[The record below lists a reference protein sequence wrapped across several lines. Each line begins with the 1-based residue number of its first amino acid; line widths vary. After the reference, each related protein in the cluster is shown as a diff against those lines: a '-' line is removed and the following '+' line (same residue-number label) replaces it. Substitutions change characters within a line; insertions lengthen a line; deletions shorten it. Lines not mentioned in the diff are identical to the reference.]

1 MTSFV
6 ESEARLLD
14 EAADA
19 CGHDDFGEDEFRA
32 GLGVLLA
39 ALDENALLN
48 SLGRVVIRHM
58 ILRDLRA
65 RLMAERGFAVHPE
78 SAIHT
83 IEKPLVI
90 VGLPRTGTTALQEL
104 LALDPQLQGLELWL
118 TRAPK
123 PRPARSQWPEDPDY
137 RACALETERVRELQP
152 DLYAIHQMDAA
163 KVDEC
168 WYLMSQSFAHSSWL
182 AQTQL
187 PRYGEWFEQVD
198 MVPVY
203 QRHRRNLQLIGAS
216 EPNKRWMLKDSTHLF
231 ALDAFM
237 QVYPDA
243 RVIQTHRDP
252 LESIP
257 SVCGLCWTARRTLND
272 AESPREFGALT
283 LDLWQRGVEHTLA
296 AREQYAA
303 DQFVDVSFPEFREAP
318 MQVIEQIY
326 RHFGLDLS
334 EETRTAMLAFRAA
347 NPPDK
352 FPPHRYAPEDWELDV
367 GEIRERFAPYRR
379 KFGFA

>member
-6 ESEARLLD
+6 ENESELLD
-14 EAADA
+14 EAAEA
-19 CGHDDFGEDEFRA
+19 CGHDDFGGDEFRE
-32 GLGVLLA
+32 GLGILLKS
-39 ALDENALLN
+39 LDENVLLN
-48 SLGRVVIRHM
+48 PLGRVVIRHM

-65 RLMAERGFAVHPE
+65 RLTAEHGFAMRSETAGNP
-78 SAIHT
+78 ID
-83 IEKPLVI
+83 KPLVI

-123 PRPARSQWPEDPDY
+123 PRPKRDAWAEDPDY
-137 RACALETERVRELQP
+137 RACAQETESLREFQP
-152 DLYAIHQMDAA
+152 DLYAIHKMDAG

-187 PRYGEWFEQVD
+187 PAYNEWFEQVD

-203 QRHRRNLQLIGAS
+203 QRHRRNLQLIGS
-216 EPNKRWMLKDSTHLF
+216 NDPETRWMLKDSTHLF

-252 LESIP
+252 VESIP

-272 AESPREFGALT
+272 AESPKKFGVLT
-283 LDLWQRGVEHTLA
+283 RDLWQRGVEQTMALRDRHGP
-296 AREQYAA
+296 EQ
-303 DQFVDVSFPEFREAP
+303 FFDVSFPRFRAGP
-318 MQVIEQIY
+318 MPIIEEIY
-326 RHFGLDLS
+326 AHFDLELS
-334 EETRTAMLAFRAA
+334 EQTRAAMESFRAE

-352 FPPHRYAPEDWELDV
+352 HPPHRYAPEDWELDV
-367 GEIRERFAPYRR
+367 DEIRERFAPYRER
-379 KFGFA
+379 YGFE